1 MAWTTPVTDR
11 ESGAICTTTD
21 MNRISQNI
29 DWLATELT
37 SAQLYSGG
45 TVSKTSWT
53 TNDYITVAN
62 WTEILTVLTDMVDA
76 LAVTAAGSP
85 DESQTYENYN
95 LVEDITLQIY
105 NRYQFLLS
113 QANLNKYAGQT
124 DLYSRSVPPAYAGGL
139 AV

>member
-11 ESGAICTTTD
+11 ESGAICTATD
-21 MNRISQNI
+21 LDRITGNI

-37 SAQLYSGG
+37 AAQLYSGG

-53 TNDYITVAN
+53 ANDYVDVTTWA
-62 WTEILTVLTDMVDA
+62 EILTALQDMTDA
-76 LAVTAAGSP
+76 LLITTAGEA
-85 DESQTYENYN
+85 DNSQTFENYN

-105 NRYQFLLS
+105 HRYQFLLS
-113 QANLNKYAGQT
+113 QANLNKYAGQQ
-124 DLYSRSVPPAYAGGL
+124 DLYTRTVPPAYSGGL